1 MRVPKILVVLLATAL
16 AAGTPLLAQ
25 SPETT
30 GAKTGAGPDV
40 DQVVDR
46 LIRRENVLIRTMR
59 QYHPMVETYLQS
71 LRPDRELG
79 TVPASDEYSLGQL
92 DLQNGLHERFYSDLK
107 AGWKTMLLE
116 AEDPAHNVG
125 NRFGFSPFALPPMIY
140 PDPTP
145 QGLDWGSGGIRFDF
159 SPLGFLAMIYPDPR
173 GLDRKNYSFEFLNRE
188 SLGDVQCLVFQVTP
202 KENSGR
208 GRFLGRIWV
217 EDRNFNIVRFRGT
230 FTHPARGRLYFNMDS
245 WRSNLQPG
253 LWLPSE
259 IYSEETAMPLGR
271 RGAVLHFKAQVR
283 LWGYDQKRESR
294 QSEFTAITVDPA
306 SSAVSDQSNAEH
318 DWSPVLSLR
327 AWLRE
332 AEDNAIEA
340 LERSRLLAP
349 PGAVDAVL
357 QAVVQNL
364 ETANNLK
371 IQPAIRCRVLLTLP
385 LESFA
390 AGHTIV
396 VSRGLLDVLPDE
408 ASLAMVLA
416 HELAHIVRDE
426 QIDTKYAFGD
436 RMTFTDQDVYRL
448 FRFDRSP
455 VEEREADRL
464 AFNILNHSPYQD
476 KLAVAGLFLRQLA
489 ERASD
494 ISNLT
499 RARLGNGFT
508 DGSALV
514 RMPELMNQAPEL
526 QMRRV
531 DQIAALPLGA
541 RIKLDPWSNQVEMMK
556 NKQAPPQSA
565 SEKMP
570 FEIAPAGPYLQR
582 FGAVGPTT
590 VKSTGD

>member
-1 MRVPKILVVLLATAL
+1 MRVQKVLAVLLATAL

-25 SPETT
+25 SRETT

-40 DQVVDR
+40 NQVVDR
-46 LIRRENVLIRTMR
+46 FIRRENVLIQTMR

-71 LRPDRELG
+71 LRSDRELG
-79 TVPASDEYSLGQL
+79 TVPASDQYSLGRL
-92 DLQNGLHERFYSDLK
+92 DLQNGLHERFYTDLK
-107 AGWKTMLLE
+107 GGWKTLLLE
-116 AEDPAHNVG
+116 VEDPAHNG
-125 NRFGFSPFALPPMIY
+125 GTRFAFSPFGLPPMIY
-140 PDPTP
+140 PDPDS
-145 QGLDWGSGGIRFDF
+145 QGLGWGNGGIRLDF
-159 SPLGFLAMIYPDPR
+159 SPLGFSAMIYPDPR

-188 SLGDVQCLVFQVTP
+188 FLGDVQCLVFQVTP
-202 KENSGR
+202 KEKSGR

-230 FTHPARGRLYFNMDS
+230 YSHPAPGRLYFNMDS

-259 IYSEETAMPLGR
+259 IYSEETGMPLGR
-271 RGAVLHFKAQVR
+271 RGAVVQFKAQVR
-283 LWGYDQKRESR
+283 LWGYGQKREGR
-294 QSEFTAITVDPA
+294 QSEFTAITVDQA
-306 SSAVSDQSNAEH
+306 SNAVSDESNAAH
-318 DWSPVLSLR
+318 DWSPVQSLR

-340 LERSRLLAP
+340 LERTGLVAP

-408 ASLAMVLA
+408 ATLAMVLA
-416 HELAHIVRDE
+416 PELAHIVRDQ

-436 RMTFTDQDVYRL
+436 RMSFADQDVYRL
-448 FRFDRSP
+448 FRFERSP
-455 VEEREADRL
+455 VEEREADRIAL
-464 AFNILNHSPYQD
+464 DILNNSPYKD
-476 KLAVAGLFLRQLA
+476 KLSVAGLFLRQLA
-489 ERASD
+489 QRAPD
-494 ISNLT
+494 IPNLT

-508 DGSALV
+508 DGTTVV
-514 RMPELMNQAPEL
+514 RMTELMNRAPEL
-526 QMRRV
+526 QMRSV

-541 RIKLDPWSNQVEMMK
+541 RIKLDTWNNQVEMMK
-556 NKQAPPQSA
+556 NKQAPLRSA

-582 FGAVGPTT
+582 FGAVGTAT
-590 VKSTGD
+590 VKSTGN